1 MCGISGIITSTGDLS
16 KIYSMNDLI
25 SHRGPDSSGFYFGK
39 GFCFGHRRLAIIDI
53 SAAGD
58 QPMSYLDRYVIV
70 YNGEVYNHIEL
81 RAELADLGYSFNSST
96 DTEVIIAAYDAWGD
110 KCVERFNGMWAFA
123 IYDQLE
129 KIIFCS
135 RDRFGVKPFYY
146 SNLRGLFV
154 FGSEIKQ
161 LLGFQPEYKANK
173 KIVID
178 FIVSSL
184 SEHTNETF
192 FEGIYAL
199 QGGHNLVFDLE
210 EHDFH
215 ISKWY
220 FIKHEPSLSKF
231 SDVETLEFYKSKFF
245 SSVDHR
251 LRSDVLVGT
260 CLSGGID
267 SSSVAAVAA
276 KKYNRLVDE
285 RFKGIHV
292 RSSETETDES
302 SFATIV
308 AHNNDI
314 DLSIITPSTEDFVQ
328 AIDDVV
334 YAQEEPFPDASIFM
348 QYFVMKKARE
358 LGCSVML
365 DGQGGDE
372 TLLGYERYYPA
383 YLFSLPLWQSLK
395 AFFHS
400 CNNSRLSPKEL
411 LAYCFYFTLWPL
423 RRWRL
428 KRKLGFLKPECFE
441 QTEWLKAVAK
451 SYLSVNAL
459 QKIEILHTQLPHLLR
474 YEDKNSMAHS
484 VEARLPFLDYRL
496 LEASLSIDV
505 KHKIKV
511 GWTKY
516 ILRKSM
522 EGILPEQVIWRKNKL
537 GFNAPEK
544 TWTESLKHQMHADIL
559 NSKILSSLC
568 CREFDLDKLDNKTLW
583 KLYSVAKWETIYDVV
598 PG

>member
-1 MCGISGIITSTGDLS
+1 
-16 KIYSMNDLI
+16 MNDLI

-70 YNGEVYNHIEL
+70 YNGEVYNHLEL
-81 RAELADLGYSFNSST
+81 RAELLDLGYSFNSST

-146 SNLRGLFV
+146 SNLRDLFV

-161 LLGFQPEYKANK
+161 LLGFQTKHKANK

-210 EHDFH
+210 GHNFH
-215 ISKWY
+215 ISRWY
-220 FIKHEPSLSKF
+220 FIKHGPSLSKF

-245 SSVDHR
+245 SSVDYR

-276 KKYNRLVDE
+276 KKYNGLVDE

-348 QYFVMKKARE
+348 QYFVMKKARV

-395 AFFHS
+395 AFFIHAIT
-400 CNNSRLSPKEL
+400 RV
-411 LAYCFYFTLWPL
+411 FH
-423 RRWRL
+423 
-428 KRKLGFLKPECFE
+428 
-441 QTEWLKAVAK
+441 
-451 SYLSVNAL
+451 
-459 QKIEILHTQLPHLLR
+459 QKNCLPT
-474 YEDKNSMAHS
+474 A
-484 VEARLPFLDYRL
+484 FI
-496 LEASLSIDV
+496 SLYG
-505 KHKIKV
+505 H
-511 GWTKY
+511 
-516 ILRKSM
+516 
-522 EGILPEQVIWRKNKL
+522 
-537 GFNAPEK
+537 
-544 TWTESLKHQMHADIL
+544 
-559 NSKILSSLC
+559 
-568 CREFDLDKLDNKTLW
+568 
-583 KLYSVAKWETIYDVV
+583 
-598 PG
+598 